1 MKKII
6 QLIFI
11 GIMLVPM
18 GLQAQQ
24 DVRNFV
30 EQYKRRPDFTVIT
43 IGKPLM
49 SIAGMIVKFS
59 DDKDAA
65 EIIKR
70 INTIHVVNGEGDKTF
85 ANEAL
90 AFCSDNKYEELVEVV
105 ESGETTKILGKIEG
119 KIISELIF
127 INSSKGGSS
136 VMVCLN
142 GKFDMDDVGY
152 FRKNIK

>member
-1 MKKII
+1 MKKLI

-70 INTIHVVNGEGDKTF
+70 INTIHVVNGEDDKTF
-85 ANEAL
+85 ASEAL
-90 AFCSDNKYEELVEVV
+90 AFCSDNRYEELVEVV

-127 INSSKGGSS
+127 INSSKVGSS
-136 VMVCLN
+136 VMVCLS
-142 GKFDMDDVGY
+142 GRFDMDDVGY